1 MLLDHV
7 NLACADPD
15 AMAEFLE
22 RLGCARRGARP
33 PSRTHGHWLYDD
45 SGHPVVHLARG
56 APGAPVGGPVDH
68 VAFRT
73 DDRGALLRTLD
84 AMGLAYTERENR
96 GAGVVQ
102 IKVDAP
108 EGIVLEFQSPLADG

>member
-45 SGHPVVHLARG
+45 SGRPVVHLARG
-56 APGAPVGGPVDH
+56 EPGAPVGGPVDH

-73 DDRGALLRTLD
+73 DDRGALLRALD

-108 EGIVLEFQSPLADG
+108 EGIVLEFQSPLAEG